1 VEKNVSLQ
9 SVRLA
14 KPVEEEQIANLPVMR
29 VIFGSVSEDGE
40 YLIRVRDSGE
50 GLRYMLRYEVGD
62 EVRFMETDF
71 KGEEKLI

>member
-1 VEKNVSLQ
+1 
-9 SVRLA
+9 
-14 KPVEEEQIANLPVMR
+14 MR